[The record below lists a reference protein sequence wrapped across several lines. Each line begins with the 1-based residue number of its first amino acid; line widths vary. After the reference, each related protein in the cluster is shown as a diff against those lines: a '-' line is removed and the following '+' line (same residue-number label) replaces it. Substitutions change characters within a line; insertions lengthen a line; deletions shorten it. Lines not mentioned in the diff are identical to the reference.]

1 MDINEGKKRFQSWEE
16 ADRVAKR
23 MRNKHGEKYTVYRDG
38 DAWLIGGDNK
48 KTVKSPPRKARSFSD
63 IRQLMYQYKLSDNDT
78 SIDEYV
84 DEIEQ
89 EHANKESV
97 DQGYGENW
105 ILENAEALP
114 GCEIG
119 MASTNKNIYLRL
131 TLIKGDSQ
139 RIHIKMGGAFS
150 RHIPLVKR
158 QAESLLNKPVVW
170 YTWNNRGSS
179 WGEFEWFYR
188 LELSEV

>member
-23 MRNKHGEKYTVYRDG
+23 MRNKHGEKYTIYRDG
-38 DAWLIGGDNK
+38 DAWLIGGDSK
-48 KTVKSPPRKARSFSD
+48 KSVKSSRKTRSFSD
-63 IRQLMYQYKLSDNDT
+63 IRQLMYQFRLSDADT
-78 SIDEYV
+78 SVDEYV

-89 EHANKESV
+89 GHSTKESV

-105 ILENAEALP
+105 ILERADELP
-114 GCEIG
+114 GCDIG
-119 MASTNKNIYLRL
+119 MAVTNKNLYLQL
-131 TLIKGDSQ
+131 TLKKGDSQ
-139 RIHIKMGGAFS
+139 RVNIKMGGAFS

-170 YTWNNRGSS
+170 YTWNNGRSN

-188 LELSEV
+188 IELSDD